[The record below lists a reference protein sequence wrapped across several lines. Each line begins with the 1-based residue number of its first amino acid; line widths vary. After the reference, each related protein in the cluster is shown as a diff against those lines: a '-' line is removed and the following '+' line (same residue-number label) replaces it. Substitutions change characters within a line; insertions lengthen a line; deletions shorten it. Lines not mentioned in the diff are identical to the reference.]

1 MMFDKVIDPDT
12 LVSTPEGFTIGI
24 RIPWY
29 RALPLST
36 IEVGLLKVDGKDIP
50 LEGLLFNLNG
60 NRRTLAELE
69 SIVDETWF
77 ITDTAV
83 LEVKGFPL
91 ERGSEHEVEAV
102 VAVRPPYLKGGMRRV
117 GHITRT
123 MRAN

>member
-1 MMFDKVIDPDT
+1 MMFDKVIDPGT

-36 IEVGLLKVDGKDIP
+36 IEVNLLKVDGQEIP
-50 LEGLLFNLNG
+50 LETLFFNLNG
-60 NRRTLAELE
+60 KRRTLVELE
-69 SIVDETWF
+69 TIVDETWF

-83 LEVKGFPL
+83 LEVMGYPL
-91 ERGSEHEVEAV
+91 EPSSEHEVEAV

-117 GHITRT
+117 GHITRI
-123 MRAN
+123 MKAN